1 MAQARRV
8 IGRRKMCRFGL
19 GVMGRKRLAGY
30 GNPHLAERGLLVAA
44 ILALLKTPC
53 RLRWYTFG
61 EAVCRS
67 QRPASDGAVY
77 GLRLPATHKS
87 RSQVTDSK
95 NVLRHAM
102 MLRS

>member
-1 MAQARRV
+1 MD
-8 IGRRKMCRFGL
+8 
-19 GVMGRKRLAGY
+19 RKRLAGY
-30 GNPHLAERGLLVAA
+30 GNPHFAERGLLVAA

-61 EAVCRS
+61 AAVRRS
-67 QRPASDGAVY
+67 QRPAFDGAVY

-87 RSQVTDSK
+87 RSQVTDFE

>member
-1 MAQARRV
+1 MD
-8 IGRRKMCRFGL
+8 
-19 GVMGRKRLAGY
+19 RKRLAGY
-30 GNPHLAERGLLVAA
+30 DNLHFAEKGLLVAA
-44 ILALLKTPC
+44 ILALLKKPC

-61 EAVCRS
+61 EAVRRS

-87 RSQVTDSK
+87 RSQVTDFK

>member
-44 ILALLKTPC
+44 ILALLKMPC
-53 RLRWYTFG
+53 RLRWHTFG
-61 EAVCRS
+61 
-67 QRPASDGAVY
+67 GAVY
-77 GLRLPATHKS
+77 GLRLPATHKR
-87 RSQVTDSK
+87 RSQVTDFE

>member
-1 MAQARRV
+1 
-8 IGRRKMCRFGL
+8 
-19 GVMGRKRLAGY
+19 MGRKRLVGY

-53 RLRWYTFG
+53 GLWWHAFG
-61 EAVCRS
+61 GAVRGS

-77 GLRLPATHKS
+77 GLRLPATHKR
-87 RSQVTDSK
+87 RSQVTDFE
-95 NVLRHAM
+95 NVLRHVM

>member
-1 MAQARRV
+1 MHSAEP
-8 IGRRKMCRFGL
+8 F
-19 GVMGRKRLAGY
+19 MGRNAMHQCGC
-30 GNPHLAERGLLVAA
+30 GTVEQWH
-44 ILALLKTPC
+44 
-53 RLRWYTFG
+53 TFG
-61 EAVCRS
+61 GAVRRS

-87 RSQVTDSK
+87 RSQVTDFK

>member
-1 MAQARRV
+1 MD
-8 IGRRKMCRFGL
+8 
-19 GVMGRKRLAGY
+19 RKRLAGY
-30 GNPHLAERGLLVAA
+30 GNPHFAERGLLVAA

-77 GLRLPATHKS
+77 GLQLPATRKR
-87 RSQVTDSK
+87 RSQVTDFK